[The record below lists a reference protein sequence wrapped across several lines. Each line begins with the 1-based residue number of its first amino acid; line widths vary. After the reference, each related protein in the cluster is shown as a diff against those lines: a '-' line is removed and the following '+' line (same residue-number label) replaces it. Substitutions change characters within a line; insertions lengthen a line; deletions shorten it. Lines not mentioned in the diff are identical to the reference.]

1 MLSVFVSDLHLS
13 PQRPAATQRF
23 LDFLAGPALAAGELV
38 ILGDLFDYWAGDDDL
53 ADPFH
58 QSICAALAAMPARKA
73 FLPGNRDFLAG
84 PEFAAAAAVEL
95 LPDGIVRPVGG
106 LPTLLLHGD
115 TLCTEDADYQ
125 AFRATVRM
133 PAWRKA
139 FLARPLAERRQEI
152 EALRARS
159 EAEKQVKPMAIMD
172 VNAQTVAAAFR
183 EHGVSRMIH
192 GHTHRQ
198 AVHDLQVD
206 GRPCQRWVLGDWGD
220 RGERANALAVD
231 DSGWRWLDVA

>member
-1 MLSVFVSDLHLS
+1 LLSVFVSDLHLS

-23 LDFLAGPALAAGELV
+23 LNFLAGPALAAGELV

-58 QSICAALAAMPARKA
+58 QTVCAALAALPARKA

-84 PEFAAAAAVEL
+84 PAFAAAACVEL
-95 LPDGIVRPVGG
+95 LPDEIVRQVGA

-115 TLCTEDADYQ
+115 TLCTDDADYQ
-125 AFRATVRM
+125 AFRATVRT
-133 PAWRKA
+133 PAWRTD
-139 FLARPLAERRQEI
+139 FLARPLVERRREI

-172 VNAQTVAAAFR
+172 VNAGAVATAFR
-183 EHGVSRMIH
+183 DHGVRHMIH

-198 AVHDLQVD
+198 AVHDLRV
-206 GRPCQRWVLGDWGD
+206 GGSPCRRWVLGDWGD